1 MKHDSCSIFG
11 GTGLPS
17 YGNKRTTQ
25 TMETDAP
32 ASMDSLGEDAL
43 AVIGSFCDA
52 RVLVTSFALA
62 SKAMRSGADVAA
74 AQRARDTWSTSVEMA
89 RRGVRLGTAFL
100 ARRLRPP
107 LTNADGS
114 RVPLASRP
122 LDHSLAE
129 LSLRAS
135 HKQKVKTV
143 ETSERAQNWGE
154 WWLTGDAEAKDDF
167 EPVPTGRLSGRVL
180 LVDVIVR
187 TIDGEVVGRRSVLLD
202 GADPL
207 PTEPLRFEPLR
218 VAEDL
223 EPSTF
228 YADHTHEIRQD
239 SVWLDEVRNVVGGYA
254 TCCEASRGRP
264 GIFGFPEVNYEWPE
278 QLMEHG
284 LIYEYRPSQLP
295 ENRRRVSVRVDLFRL
310 SDGKSM
316 CLGEH
321 DVGVPVHWSW
331 PEDFG
336 EPPEDSIFLRSEELD
351 DDRKSIIPPDS
362 VGCYDLFGCGCSV
375 LADWPSSVRGP
386 LDLYARGDLDLT
398 AVKLGFECQSEPL
411 LGRLEDLIDDD
422 GGLWNF
428 YGPHVGAKVV
438 RSLLALDAWA

>member
-1 MKHDSCSIFG
+1 MAAD
-11 GTGLPS
+11 T
-17 YGNKRTTQ
+17 
-25 TMETDAP
+25 ETAP
-32 ASMDSLGEDAL
+32 PSMDSLSEDAL
-43 AVIGSFCDA
+43 AVIASFCENRA
-52 RVLVTSFALA
+52 LVASFGLA
-62 SKAMRSGADVAA
+62 SKAMWSGANVAA
-74 AQRARDTWSTSVEMA
+74 AQRARDTWSTSAEMA

-122 LDHSLAE
+122 LDHSPEE

-135 HKQKVKTV
+135 HKKEVKTV
-143 ETSERAQNWGE
+143 ETSVRAHNWGE
-154 WWLTGDAEAKDDF
+154 WWLTGDAEMKDDF

-187 TIDGEVVGRRSVLLD
+187 NVDGKVVGRRSVLLD

-228 YADHTHEIRQD
+228 YSNGHDLRQD
-239 SVWLDEVRNVVGGYA
+239 SAWLDEVRNVVGGYV
-254 TCCEASRGRP
+254 TCSAESRGRP
-264 GIFGFPEVNYEWPE
+264 GIFGFDSVNYEWPE

-321 DVGVPVHWSW
+321 DVGVGVHWSW
-331 PEDFG
+331 PETFS
-336 EPPEDSIFLRSEELD
+336 EPPEDSIFLRSETLD
-351 DDRKSIIPPDS
+351 DERKSLIPPDS

-398 AVKLGFECQSEPL
+398 AVKLRFECQSEPL
-411 LGRLEDLIDDD
+411 LGRFEDLIDDN
-422 GGLWNF
+422 GGLWHSGNF
-428 YGPHVGAKVV
+428 YGPHVGAKAV

>member
-1 MKHDSCSIFG
+1 MAAD
-11 GTGLPS
+11 T
-17 YGNKRTTQ
+17 
-25 TMETDAP
+25 ETAP
-32 ASMDSLGEDAL
+32 PSMDSLSEDAL

-52 RVLVTSFALA
+52 RVLVASFALA
-62 SKAMRSGADVAA
+62 SKAMWSGADVAA

-89 RRGVRLGTAFL
+89 RRGVWLGTAFL

-122 LDHSLAE
+122 LDHSPAE

-135 HKQKVKTV
+135 HKKAIKMV
-143 ETSERAQNWGE
+143 ETSTRNKTWGE
-154 WWLTGDAEAKDDF
+154 WWLTGDAEANDDY
-167 EPVPTGRLSGRVL
+167 EPVPTGMLSGRVL

-187 TIDGEVVGRRSVLLD
+187 TIDGKVVGRRSVLID

-218 VAEDL
+218 VAEGL

-228 YADHTHEIRQD
+228 YASHGDDLRQD
-239 SVWLDEVRNVVGGYA
+239 SAWLDEVRNVVGGYA
-254 TCCEASRGRP
+254 TCCSGTRGRP
-264 GIFGFPEVNYEWPE
+264 GIFGLDEVNYEWPE
-278 QLMEHG
+278 ELMKHG
-284 LIYEYRPSQLP
+284 YIDEYRPSQLP
-295 ENRRRVSVRVDLFRL
+295 HRRRRVSVRVDLFRL

-321 DVGVPVHWSW
+321 DVGVGVEWDW
-331 PEDFG
+331 PAANS
-336 EPPEDSIFLRSEELD
+336 EPPEDSIVLRSTTLD

-362 VGCYDLFGCGCSV
+362 VGCYDLFGCGCAV
-375 LADWPSSVRGP
+375 LADYPSSARGP
-386 LDLYARGDLDLT
+386 LDLSARGNLDIT
-398 AVKLGFECQSEPL
+398 AVELGFECQSEPL
-411 LGRLEDLIDDD
+411 LGHLEDLIDDD
-422 GGLWNF
+422 GGLWCF
-428 YGPHVGAKVV
+428 DPPHVGAKVV

>member
-1 MKHDSCSIFG
+1 MDA
-11 GTGLPS
+11 
-17 YGNKRTTQ
+17 
-25 TMETDAP
+25 DAP
-32 ASMDSLGEDAL
+32 PGMDSLGEDTL

-52 RVLVTSFALA
+52 RALVASFALA
-62 SKAMRSGADVAA
+62 SKAMWSGADVAA
-74 AQRARDTWSTSVEMA
+74 AQRARDTWSTSAEMA
-89 RRGVRLGTAFL
+89 RRGVRLGAAFL

-107 LTNADGS
+107 LTNGDGS

-122 LDHSLAE
+122 LDHSPEE

-135 HKQKVKTV
+135 HKKEVKTV
-143 ETSERAQNWGE
+143 ETSVRAHNWGE
-154 WWLTGDAEAKDDF
+154 WWLTGDAEMKDDF
-167 EPVPTGRLSGRVL
+167 KPVPTGRLSGRVL

-187 TIDGEVVGRRSVLLD
+187 NIDGKVVGRRSVLLD

-207 PTEPLRFEPLR
+207 PTEPLRFESLK
-218 VAEDL
+218 VAEGL

-228 YADHTHEIRQD
+228 YASHGDDLRQD
-239 SVWLDEVRNVVGGYA
+239 SAWLDEVRNVVGGYA
-254 TCCEASRGRP
+254 TCSAGSGERP
-264 GIFGFPEVNYEWPE
+264 GIFGLDEVNYEWPE

-321 DVGVPVHWSW
+321 DVGVGVHWSW
-331 PEDFG
+331 PGDFG
-336 EPPEDSIFLRSEELD
+336 EPPEDSIFLCSETLE
-351 DDRKSIIPPDS
+351 DDRKSIIPPDN

-411 LGRLEDLIDDD
+411 LGRLDDLIDDN

-428 YGPHVGAKVV
+428 HGPHVGAKVV

>member
-1 MKHDSCSIFG
+1 MAGD
-11 GTGLPS
+11 T
-17 YGNKRTTQ
+17 
-25 TMETDAP
+25 ETVP
-32 ASMDSLGEDAL
+32 PGMDSLSEDAL

-62 SKAMRSGADVAA
+62 SKAMWSGADVAA

-89 RRGVRLGTAFL
+89 RRGVWLGTAFL

-122 LDHSLAE
+122 LDHSPEE

-135 HKQKVKTV
+135 HKKEVKTV
-143 ETSERAQNWGE
+143 ETAVRAHNWGE
-154 WWLTGDAEAKDDF
+154 WWLTGDAEAKDDI
-167 EPVPTGRLSGRVL
+167 EPVPTGMLSGRVL

-187 TIDGEVVGRRSVLLD
+187 TIDGKVVGRRSVLLD

-207 PTEPLRFEPLR
+207 PTEPVRFEPLR
-218 VAEDL
+218 VAEGL

-228 YADHTHEIRQD
+228 YADHAHELRQD
-239 SVWLDEVRNVVGGYA
+239 SAWLDEVRNVVGGYA
-254 TCCEASRGRP
+254 TCCMASRGRP
-264 GIFGFPEVNYEWPE
+264 GIFGLDEVNYEWPE

-284 LIYEYRPSQLP
+284 AIDEYRPSQLP
-295 ENRRRVSVRVDLFRL
+295 HRRRRVSVRVDLFRL

-321 DVGVPVHWSW
+321 DVGVGVHFDWPGVYDYPV
-331 PEDFG
+331 
-336 EPPEDSIFLRSEELD
+336 EDSISLHSEMLD
-351 DDRKSIIPPDS
+351 DDRKSILPPDS

-386 LDLYARGDLDLT
+386 LDLSARGDLDLT
-398 AVKLGFECQSEPL
+398 GVKLGFECQSEPL
-411 LGRLEDLIDDD
+411 LGRFEDLIDDD
-422 GGLWNF
+422 GTLWNF
-428 YGPHVGAKVV
+428 SGPHVGAKAV